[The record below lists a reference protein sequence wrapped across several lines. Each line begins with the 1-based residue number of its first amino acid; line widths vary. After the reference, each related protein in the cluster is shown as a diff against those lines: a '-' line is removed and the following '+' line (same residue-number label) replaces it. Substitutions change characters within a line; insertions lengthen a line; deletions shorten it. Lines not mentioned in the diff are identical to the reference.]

1 MNLSL
6 PNRIHGDAKRVGHRG
21 GAPSPASSVEVVEV
35 GSAQTGDSSDRP
47 PASSQAAGETP
58 ERNAGEERG
67 TRSVVQSARR
77 AVVMLESAKADS
89 VHLVEGFRRMR
100 ELADRV
106 TDPGLS
112 AQERELV
119 EVEYLE
125 LKGEMARVVSEAD
138 AAPVLHE
145 APEMSTLLRD
155 ADLSVQAQAT
165 PEATL
170 RLLS

>member
-6 PNRIHGDAKRVGHRG
+6 SNRIHSDAKSVEHRD
-21 GAPSPASSVEVVEV
+21 GAPSQRSSDVVV
-35 GSAQTGDSSDRP
+35 RIGSAQTGDSSDRP
-47 PASSQAAGETP
+47 PVDAQAVGETS
-58 ERNAGEERG
+58 GEERREERE

-77 AVVMLESAKADS
+77 AMVMLESAKADS
-89 VHLVEGFRRMR
+89 VHVVEGFRRMR

-106 TDPGLS
+106 TDPDLT

-125 LKGEMARVVSEAD
+125 LKGEMARVVAEA
-138 AAPVLHE
+138 E
-145 APEMSTLLRD
+145 RD
-155 ADLSVQAQAT
+155 AKAVESPGPIPSGAVGTQANAT